1 MQDLINI
8 AIVDDEKIQTEL
20 LQKYVQ
26 NWAAKNNI
34 TAAAEVFFN
43 AESFEFKW
51 SMNKKYNILLLDI
64 QMSGQ
69 NGMEL
74 AKKIRHEDDTINI
87 IFITAL
93 TDYIAEGYD
102 VSAINY
108 LIKPVK
114 ENRLNECLNKACL
127 KIPKEEKAIIINEDG
142 QTYKIKISDIVFIEA
157 FAHSIEINTLNTK
170 YTTRKNISI
179 MEKELDSNMFIRC
192 HRSYIVGLRYIKKIS
207 NAQLEM
213 DNGKAI
219 PISRRQYAK
228 TNMAFIKYFRGDLDE

>member
-1 MQDLINI
+1 M
-8 AIVDDEKIQTEL
+8 DDEKIQTEL

-26 NWAAKNNI
+26 SWAVKNNI
-34 TAAAEVFFN
+34 AVATEVFFN

-64 QMSGQ
+64 QLSGQ
-69 NGMEL
+69 NGIEL
-74 AKKIRHEDDTINI
+74 AKKIRQEDDVINI

-108 LIKPVK
+108 LIKPLK

-142 QTYKIKISDIVFIEA
+142 QTYKIKISAIVFIEA

-179 MEKELDSNMFIRC
+179 
-192 HRSYIVGLRYIKKIS
+192 
-207 NAQLEM
+207 
-213 DNGKAI
+213 KA
-219 PISRRQYAK
+219 RK
-228 TNMAFIKYFRGDLDE
+228 